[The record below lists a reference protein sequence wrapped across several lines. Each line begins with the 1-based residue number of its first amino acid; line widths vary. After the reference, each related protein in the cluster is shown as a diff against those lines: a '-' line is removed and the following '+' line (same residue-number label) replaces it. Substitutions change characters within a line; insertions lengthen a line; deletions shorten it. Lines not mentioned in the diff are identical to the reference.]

1 MKISYLTRLASALA
15 LTTIAFGGDSYAIK
29 VGKIITM
36 AGDPIENGIV
46 LIEDGRITTVG
57 EAADVQI
64 PWDAEVFEA
73 PDLVAFPGQVEACTS
88 GGMDSAN
95 ETIDV
100 APFLD
105 VVDSVDPVNFFF
117 EEVLRAGITTLNIQQ
132 GNSTVIAGR
141 GMIVKP
147 NGMTVAAMMVRPQ
160 SGIKIAITPKRGK
173 SRAVQLMIL
182 RDAFAGLRRT
192 LEDMVQ
198 DSQAGKDLA
207 RREALAQGRDF
218 EAEEGKGRA
227 MTGSG
232 WLVEGLEAVPRASID
247 SKLLPLLDIVEG
259 RISVYLV
266 CGTPMDVLHGLEI
279 AKENGFLSQTVLMIG
294 ATCWKVSDEIK
305 AAGVRGVI
313 LPSTLEHTE
322 RAPFADEDTVTLL
335 PKHFT
340 EKGIPFAL
348 ASRNSTTES
357 LWVQAARCVA
367 LGVDRETA
375 LVAITSGPAKVIGL
389 ENDVGTIEKGKHGNL
404 VLFSGDPLS
413 LQSQVRYVFIEG
425 KMVYDR
431 ATDSRLQHLMDGVEP
446 EGTAADEP
454 VVEDVH
460 EEEREDGDK

>member
-1 MKISYLTRLASALA
+1 MKISSLTRLATALA
-15 LTTIAFGGDSYAIK
+15 LTAIAFGGDSYAIK

-88 GGMDSAN
+88 GGMDRTN

-141 GMIVKP
+141 GMVVKP

-182 RDAFAGLRRT
+182 REAFAGLRRT

-198 DSQAGKDLA
+198 DSKAGKDLA

-227 MTGSG
+227 MTGNG
-232 WLVEGLEAVPRASID
+232 WVVEGLEAVPRASID

-266 CGTPMDVLHGLEI
+266 CSTPMDVLHGLEI
-279 AKENGFLSQTVLMIG
+279 ARENGFLSQTVLLIG
-294 ATCWKVSDEIK
+294 PTCWKVSDQIK

-335 PKHFT
+335 PEHFT
-340 EKGIPFAL
+340 EKEIPLAL
-348 ASRNSTTES
+348 ASLNSTTQP
-357 LWVQAARCVA
+357 LWFQAARCVA

-375 LVAITSGPAKVIGL
+375 LAAITSGPAKVIGL